1 MKYIVRQ
8 TEEFALWH
16 KALRDVQA
24 RAAVTRRLERAA
36 NGNLGDVKS
45 VREGV
50 SEMRID
56 VGKGYRLYFATRG
69 RVMIMLLYGGD
80 KATQQADI
88 KCALRLIQEYQI

>member
-1 MKYIVRQ
+1 MKYIIKQ

-16 KALRDVQA
+16 KRLRDVQV

-36 NGNLGDVKS
+36 NGNLGDVKT

-56 VGKGYRLYFATRG
+56 ISKW
-69 RVMIMLLYGGD
+69 
-80 KATQQADI
+80 
-88 KCALRLIQEYQI
+88 

>member
-1 MKYIVRQ
+1 MKCAIRQ
-8 TEEFALWH
+8 TEEFGLSH
-16 KALRDVQA
+16 KALRGVQA

-36 NGNLGDVKS
+36 NGDLGDVKT
-45 VREGV
+45 VREGI